1 MKADK
6 VRFTRISTNRKT
18 GFIPVTTSEE
28 NTCPSSCPLKEKN
41 ICYAK
46 KGSTRLIWK
55 EVKKGKSERWNKPF
69 NNDYDSLLKE
79 IKKLPPGQLWRH
91 NQAGDL
97 AHNGNNESIDV
108 DKLKQLVKA
117 NKGKNGFTYTH
128 KTQLEENF
136 KKIKYA
142 NDKGFTI
149 NLSANDLQHAD
160 ELKKHNLPI
169 ATIVGTKP
177 VKETPQGHKIKMCPN
192 QVNKAITCELCLMC
206 SKSKRDYIVGFLK
219 D

>member
-6 VRFTRISTNRKT
+6 VRFTRISRNRKT

-46 KGSTRLIWK
+46 KGKVKIIWQ
-55 EVKKGKSERWNKPF
+55 EVKNGISKRWNKPF
-69 NNDYDSLLKE
+69 KNDYDSLLKE

-97 AHNGNNESIDV
+97 AHTGNNESIDF

-136 KKIKYA
+136 QKIKYA
-142 NDKGFTI
+142 NNNGFTI

-169 ATIVGTKP
+169 ATIVGNKP
-177 VKETPQGHKIKMCPN
+177 VKQTPQGHRIRMCPN
-192 QVNKAITCELCLMC
+192 QVNEAVTCSVCLMC
-206 SKSKRDYIVGFLK
+206 SKSKRNYIVGFLK

>member
-6 VRFTRISTNRKT
+6 VRFTRISQNKKT

-28 NTCPSSCPLKEKN
+28 ASCPSSCPLKEKN

-46 KGSTRLIWK
+46 KGKVKIIWQ
-55 EVKKGKSERWNKPF
+55 EVKAGISKRWNKPF
-69 NNDYDSLLKE
+69 KNDYDSLLKE

-97 AHNGNNESIDV
+97 AHTGNNESIDF

-136 KKIKYA
+136 QKIKYA
-142 NDKGFTI
+142 NNNGFTI

-169 ATIVGTKP
+169 ATIVGNKP
-177 VKETPQGHKIKMCPN
+177 VKQTPQGHRIRMCPN
-192 QVNKAITCELCLMC
+192 QVNEAVTCSVCLMC
-206 SKSKRDYIVGFLK
+206 SKSKRNYIVGFLK

>member
-6 VRFTRISTNRKT
+6 VRFTRISRNRKT

-28 NTCPSSCPLKEKN
+28 ASCPSSCPLKEKN

-46 KGSTRLIWK
+46 KGKVKIIWQ
-55 EVKKGKSERWNKPF
+55 EVKAGISKRWNKPF
-69 NNDYDSLLKE
+69 KNDYDSLLKE

-97 AHNGNNESIDV
+97 AHTGNNESIDF

-136 KKIKYA
+136 QKIKYA
-142 NDKGFTI
+142 NNNGFTI

-169 ATIVGTKP
+169 ATIVGNKP
-177 VKETPQGHKIKMCPN
+177 VKQTPQGHRIRMCPN
-192 QVNKAITCELCLMC
+192 QVNEAVTCSVCLMC
-206 SKSKRDYIVGFLK
+206 SKSKRNYIVGFLK